1 MICTNAFT
9 QAGKVPV
16 GEFVKFLTVLNP
28 FAPHVSEEI
37 HERVAKALN
46 LPTASLSEAGWPKY
60 DEQALVRTECELVV
74 QVNGK
79 LRDRIWM
86 SMEAS
91 EEDAKAL
98 AFESEKIKEH
108 IDGKTL
114 RKVIYVPGKI
124 MNLVVG

>member
-1 MICTNAFT
+1 MEPVKAAVHPQSYGISMEVYISIPTIINA
-9 QAGKVPV
+9 
-16 GEFVKFLTVLNP
+16 TVQTIAMFPSN
-28 FAPHVSEEI
+28 AISES
-37 HERVAKALN
+37 A
-46 LPTASLSEAGWPKY
+46 WPAY

-86 SMEAS
+86 AMDAS

-98 AFESEKIKEH
+98 AFASEKIKELTE
-108 IDGKTL
+108 GKEL

-124 MNLVVG
+124 MNLVVS